1 MLTAKQTLQRLPV
14 ALAQVKVGDTSE
26 DLLNEIRQ
34 IIYSLFRAKIIT
46 KQVHNNIMNSIKL

>member
-14 ALAQVKVGDTSE
+14 APAQVKVGDTSE